1 MIGHP
6 AVSICATET
15 RAGINT
21 VEVPALLACRAV
33 RVDNALWS
41 AGNVGV
47 SEVVWDALTGSSS
60 VSLITDSIGSTG
72 RREAGIDNLCRNWQC
87 GDSGAESEWVSG
99 VSLVTGTTWVVV
111 LN

>member
-1 MIGHP
+1 MIGHL
-6 AVSICATET
+6 AVGIGATET
-15 RAGINT
+15 WAGINT
-21 VEVPALLACRAV
+21 VEVPALLACRTV

-72 RREAGIDNLCRNWQC
+72 
-87 GDSGAESEWVSG
+87 
-99 VSLVTGTTWVVV
+99 
-111 LN
+111 